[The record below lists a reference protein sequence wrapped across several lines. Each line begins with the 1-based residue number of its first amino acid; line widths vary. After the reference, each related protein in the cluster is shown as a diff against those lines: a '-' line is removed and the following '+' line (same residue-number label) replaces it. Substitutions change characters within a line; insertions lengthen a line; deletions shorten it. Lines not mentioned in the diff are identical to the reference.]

1 MDKIKINLDR
11 EKLSSEYIHSK
22 QDFKQ
27 VQSQVSMQTSMFKS
41 TWFYGTVGIASVATF
56 VIITFSNSNPNT
68 NDSNSTLSK
77 KITLDKKQETLAER
91 RSANVFLASM
101 NPVSAP
107 ALMVS
112 ATNTKKVPAL
122 SPKEEEISVAK
133 VEEEVPLP
141 IIVKKQ
147 EVEKPSVPVKE
158 NYMPRINGVY
168 NGEIAQSKMCG
179 AGIDVNPSVHVLNFT
194 IHYSTN
200 RGDKA
205 LVVEGN
211 KLPMSVCNEMQQYGI
226 DQMIF
231 ITDIVGTDKNGRL
244 LSFTSMNLTA
254 VMD

>member
-56 VIITFSNSNPNT
+56 VMITFSNSNPNT

-77 KITLDKKQETLAER
+77 KITLDKKQETLDER
-91 RSANVFLASM
+91 KSANVFLASM
-101 NPVSAP
+101 NSTTAPIVNVSVAK
-107 ALMVS
+107 
-112 ATNTKKVPAL
+112 TKKTPVVHL
-122 SPKEEEISVAK
+122 KEEEVLVAK
-133 VEEEVPLP
+133 VQEEIPTPVV
-141 IIVKKQ
+141 VKKQ
-147 EVEKPSVPVKE
+147 EVATSAVPEKE
-158 NYMPRINGVY
+158 NYMPRISGVY
-168 NGEIAQSKMCG
+168 NGEIALSKMCG
-179 AGIDVNPSVHVLNFT
+179 AGIDINSSVHVLNFT

-200 RGDKA
+200 RGDRA

-211 KLPMSVCNEMQQYGI
+211 KLPISVCKEMQQYGI

-254 VMD
+254 LMD